1 MRRAPISFKAICL
14 APTTLVASE
23 MVDHRV
29 RERGAVLTRAV
40 MAAMLA
46 TTVFAADIGAAQE
59 QLDPRRPGVPVL
71 AGTPERALTNP
82 QHLTSDSKP
91 GAAPIPIADL
101 FFLRSSWFATWTP
114 SGDVVMAT
122 DLTGR
127 VNLWRVSGKGGFPIQ
142 LQQSEDKTFYPAITP
157 DGKNI
162 LYASDIGGREIFDI
176 FAIPADGGVAVN
188 LTATP
193 DATDTGPLQ
202 FCRDSRFLA
211 FNRRVSTE
219 PSKNVA
225 LMTLADRSV
234 RMLTEEKEAGINWS
248 VVGFDPECAHVYAN
262 RSNVEGTGSSIWR
275 LDVVTGAATKI
286 AGGKGAPY
294 EAAVAISADGDSL
307 SVTSENAAGLRQA
320 MLLDLATG
328 KRVAIHAGDWPQEG
342 GTFSPDG
349 RQLIATE
356 NVDGRDRV
364 YLYDLESKS
373 TRTLPLPQGNSVGTS
388 AALPAFSPDGSRL
401 LFPHSSGNAPFDYWT
416 LDIASGKIT
425 PLTRLGLGSVDE
437 ETLPRSEI
445 VRYKSADGT
454 VISAVLW
461 MPWNLVRDGSAPVVV
476 VAHGGPSGQTVDNFD
491 ATAAALASRG
501 YMVIAPNVRG
511 STGYGRA
518 FELANRGD
526 LGGRDLEDEAWAA
539 KFLIAS
545 GYADPK
551 KIGITGGSYGGF
563 MTVMAL
569 ARMPDFWAAGVEAY
583 GIVNWNT
590 MWERGSP
597 ALREYQRGLI
607 GDPVADRDVYAR
619 VSPLT
624 YLGDT
629 KAPMLVLQGQND
641 IRVPAFEA
649 EQIVATLRAAGKVV
663 EARFYE
669 EEGHGFLK
677 RENQI
682 DAAERT
688 VAWFDKYL
696 KGLKK

>member
-1 MRRAPISFKAICL
+1 MRALL
-14 APTTLVASE
+14 AVA
-23 MVDHRV
+23 
-29 RERGAVLTRAV
+29 
-40 MAAMLA
+40 LA
-46 TTVFAADIGAAQE
+46 TSAFVATGAAAQE
-59 QLDPRRPGVPVL
+59 KLDPRRPGVPVL
-71 AGTPERALTNP
+71 AGAPVRALTDP
-82 QHLTSDSKP
+82 KALISAPLPDAQ
-91 GAAPIPIADL
+91 PIPIDDL

-114 SGDVVMAT
+114 AGDVVMAT

-127 VNLWRVSGKGGFPIQ
+127 INLWRVPGSGGFPLQ
-142 LQQSEDKTFYPAITP
+142 LQQSEDKAFFPSVTP
-157 DGKNI
+157 DGKTI
-162 LYASDIGGREIFDI
+162 LFASDVGGREIFDI
-176 FAIPADGGVAVN
+176 FAIPANGGAAVN

-193 DATDTGPLQ
+193 DASDTGVFRLS
-202 FCRDSRFLA
+202 RDSRFLA

-219 PSKNVA
+219 PSTNIAV
-225 LMTLADRSV
+225 MTLADRSV
-234 RMLTEEKEAGINWS
+234 RLLTQEKEAGTYWGA
-248 VVGFDPECAHVYAN
+248 VGFDPDARYLYAN
-262 RSNVEGTGSSIWR
+262 RSNAGQTESSIWR
-275 LDVVTGAATKI
+275 IDVASGAATKV
-286 AGGKGAPY
+286 AGGPGAPY
-294 EAAVAISADGDSL
+294 EAAIALSADGTSL
-307 SVTSENAAGLRQA
+307 SVTSENGAGLRQA

-328 KRVAIHAGDWPQEG
+328 TRTAIHAGDWPQEAG
-342 GTFSPDG
+342 AFSPDG
-349 RQLIATE
+349 RRMIAIE

-364 YLYDLESKS
+364 YLYDRTSKS
-373 TRTLPLPQGNSVGTS
+373 ARALALPQGNSAGFFGS
-388 AALPAFSPDGSRL
+388 LPAFSPDGSRL
-401 LFPHSSGNAPFDYWT
+401 LFPHSAGNAPFDYWT
-416 LDIASGKIT
+416 FDIASSKASR
-425 PLTRLGLGSVDE
+425 LTRLGLASVDP

-461 MPWNLVRDGSAPVVV
+461 MPWNLKRDGSAPVVV
-476 VAHGGPSGQTVDNFD
+476 LAHGGPTGQTLDNFD

-518 FELANRGD
+518 FEQANRRD
-526 LGGRDLEDEAWAA
+526 LGGRDLEDEAWGA

-583 GIVNWNT
+583 GIVNWNS

-624 YLGDT
+624 YLGNT
-629 KAPMLVLQGQND
+629 EAPMLVLQGQND
-641 IRVPAFEA
+641 IRVPAYEA
-649 EQIVATLRAAGKVV
+649 EQIVATLKAAGKIVD
-663 EARFYE
+663 ARYYA

-696 KGLKK
+696 KGTKK